1 VLAPLDDEGN
11 QDDALGGSAFYL
23 ARAELEIPL
32 GSGARE
38 LGLRPSIF
46 IDAGAVFGVK
56 TPTLTNSPYPD
67 GIFIPTRDGSGN
79 ALYTQINNASIVNGQ
94 CTAGNGN
101 DDITVVTNPINPNPP
116 SCLTS
121 PNNTALGSSLPPFVE
136 EFYGNSASPRVAIG
150 IGVNWNSP
158 FGPFRINFA
167 YPLLKEPGDDAK
179 RFSFNVG
186 TQF

>member
-1 VLAPLDDEGN
+1 M
-11 QDDALGGSAFYL
+11 YL

-46 IDAGAVFGVK
+46 VDAGAVFDV
-56 TPTLTNSPYPD
+56 TAPALTNSPYPN
-67 GIFIPTRDGSGN
+67 GLFFPTRDSSGN
-79 ALYTQINNASIVNGQ
+79 PLFTEVTRDS
-94 CTAGNGN
+94 AGTVTST
-101 DDITVVTNPINPNPP
+101 TVVTNALDPNGAANTPI
-116 SCLTS
+116 
-121 PNNTALGSSLPPFVE
+121 GSSLPPFVE
-136 EFYGNSASPRVAIG
+136 QFLGNSAMPRLTVG

-167 YPLLKEPGDDAK
+167 YPLLTQEGDDVK
-179 RFSFNVG
+179 KFSFNVG